1 MFQCYSNQ
9 NSGRIELKLVNA
21 NINKANWQV
30 KIYFQLTNL
39 ALDSTKNLKTRL
51 AFGVLS
57 ALRPLTVP
65 VG

>member
-1 MFQCYSNQ
+1 MIQCYSNQ

-30 KIYFQLTNL
+30 KIYFQPANL